1 MFRTLW
7 LLFAKNPG
15 MIIRPFGLLGGSY
28 KVNRRGM
35 IFYKIALTIPFSL
48 FPLSFLLI
56 ANNNVFHVYYLYII
70 IFILLI
76 TYLFLMMA
84 IRNGQRIS

>member
-1 MFRTLW
+1 
-7 LLFAKNPG
+7 
-15 MIIRPFGLLGGSY
+15 
-28 KVNRRGM
+28 M
-35 IFYKIALTIPFSL
+35 IFYKIALAIPLSL
-48 FPLSFLLI
+48 FPLSFLII